1 MKVLV
6 PASSAN
12 LGPGFDCFG
21 VAWRLYN
28 ELEFIP
34 GGDGLMITGCDEKY
48 RGADNLAYR
57 AYCSVL
63 ERAGLKPEP
72 LRINFLRSDI
82 PISRGLG
89 SSSALLVGGVIAAN
103 ALHSLGMDR
112 DELFSLAT
120 ALEGHPDNV
129 APALLGGLTVSIMA
143 DGQAIAVPCPV
154 SERIY
159 VCALVPDFEL
169 STHRARAVLPQSVP
183 FADAV
188 FNVSRAAATLR
199 ALETGDCGLLSI
211 ALDDRLHQPY
221 RQELIAEYAPVRALA
236 LSCGAA
242 AVCISGAGPTI
253 LCLHAQADFAARMTQ
268 AVSALHHNWRVLP
281 LRVDPQGAR
290 VLEEGAL

>member
-34 GGDGLMITGCDEKY
+34 GGNGLTITGCDEKY

-72 LRINFLRSDI
+72 LRINFLHSDI

-103 ALHSLGMDR
+103 ALHSLGMNR

-129 APALLGGLTVSIMA
+129 APALFGGLTASAVEAGIPLSVSY
-143 DGQAIAVPCPV
+143 PLSPLLHFT
-154 SERIY
+154 
-159 VCALVPDFEL
+159 ALVPPYEL
-169 STHRARAVLPQSVP
+169 STALSRRVLPHDVP
-183 FADAV
+183 RADAI
-188 FNVSRAAATLR
+188 FNVSRAALLISALGSGDVRLLR
-199 ALETGDCGLLSI
+199 A
-211 ALDDRLHQPY
+211 AMADRLHEPY
-221 RQELIAEYAPVRALA
+221 RIPLIDGYDTARGLA
-236 LSCGAA
+236 HKCGAEA
-242 AVCISGAGPTI
+242 MCISGAGSTL
-253 LCLHAQADFAARMTQ
+253 LC
-268 AVSALHHNWRVLP
+268 VSADDGFSARIEADLAAALPGWRVIPLLP
-281 LRVDPQGAR
+281 ELDGAH
-290 VLEEGAL
+290 VEE

>member
-21 VAWRLYN
+21 VAWQLYN

-34 GGDGLMITGCDEKY
+34 GGESLVISGCDEKY

-103 ALHSLGMDR
+103 SLHSLGMSR
-112 DELFSLAT
+112 DELFSLAN

-129 APALLGGLTVSIMA
+129 APALYGGLTASAVEAGIPLSVSY
-143 DGQAIAVPCPV
+143 PLSPLLHFT
-154 SERIY
+154 
-159 VCALVPDFEL
+159 ALVPPYEL
-169 STHRARAVLPQSVP
+169 STALSRRVLPHDVP
-183 FADAV
+183 RADAI
-188 FNVSRAAATLR
+188 FNVSRAALLISALGCGDVRLLR
-199 ALETGDCGLLSI
+199 A
-211 ALDDRLHQPY
+211 AMADRLHEPY
-221 RQELIAEYAPVRALA
+221 RIPLIDGYDTARSLA
-236 LSCGAA
+236 HKCGAEA
-242 AVCISGAGPTI
+242 MCISGAGSTL
-253 LCLHAQADFAARMTQ
+253 LCVAADDGFSARIEADLAA
-268 AVSALHHNWRVLP
+268 VLPGWRVIPLLP
-281 LRVDPQGAR
+281 EL
-290 VLEEGAL
+290 EGAHTEV